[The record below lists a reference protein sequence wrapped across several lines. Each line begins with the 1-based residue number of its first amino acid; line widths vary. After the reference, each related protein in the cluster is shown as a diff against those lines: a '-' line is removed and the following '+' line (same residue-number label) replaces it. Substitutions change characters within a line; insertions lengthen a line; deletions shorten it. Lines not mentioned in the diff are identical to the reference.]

1 MTEHIGSTRMRV
13 VAAAVIVAFLAGPA
27 FGQAAPVQQYGEQ
40 DKDKSPT
47 EKQAEKD
54 AERAYRRSLGNIPE
68 QKTQDP
74 WGNVRSDN
82 SAKQDSKAPAKE
94 TKAPAKKTKT

>member
-1 MTEHIGSTRMRV
+1 MRV

-27 FGQAAPVQQYGEQ
+27 FGQAQAPVKYGEP
-40 DKDKSPT
+40 DKEKSPT
-47 EKQAEKD
+47 EKQADRD
-54 AERAYRRSLGNIPE
+54 AERAYKRSLGNIPE
-68 QKTQDP
+68 QKAQDP

-94 TKAPAKKTKT
+94 TKAAPKKTKTGTSSN

>member
-1 MTEHIGSTRMRV
+1 MRV
-13 VAAAVIVAFLAGPA
+13 VAAAVIMAFLAGPA
-27 FGQAAPVQQYGEQ
+27 FGQAPAQKYGES

-54 AERAYRRSLGNIPE
+54 AERAYKRSLGNIPE

-82 SAKQDSKAPAKE
+82 AAKQDSKSPAKE
-94 TKAPAKKTKT
+94 TKAAPKKTKTGTSSN